1 VNDKV
6 ELKFV
11 IDLVGHDESTIRQMY
26 NDWLGN
32 KPDPQIEILLNKFD
46 DFNNEE
52 NIVEP
57 FTEEYYKMKKWLV
70 ENLIQEGK

>member
-1 VNDKV
+1 
-6 ELKFV
+6 
-11 IDLVGHDESTIRQMY
+11 
-26 NDWLGN
+26 
-32 KPDPQIEILLNKFD
+32 
-46 DFNNEE
+46 FNNEE